1 LGDVVTNLLL
11 AYVASWIFFFVN
23 DHWEA
28 SESKRNQAPQVY
40 TRLSQLM
47 EAQWML
53 LAQMVYLKGRAGF
66 AETALKDLDHS
77 HWKVMMI
84 RAFCLEPDHYNISVW
99 NNIVSAWHS
108 YAASITPSTDVII
121 GQYGTFD
128 GQLNLHLDRLRS
140 SVPYLNFRSSAA
152 LHDTIRDSIAAKWQG
167 EQEEPVTIVHV
178 AGIMETAFGHMLDLL
193 EYLKSDTEMSSNL
206 GQNIGR
212 IEGMFEQVLPSEIVF
227 TNEVPRRI
235 IKSTPNEITHRQ
247 AIRKKQASQ
256 MKKRRKRRSRQNRDR
271 RRKGR

>member
-1 LGDVVTNLLL
+1 
-11 AYVASWIFFFVN
+11 
-23 DHWEA
+23 
-28 SESKRNQAPQVY
+28 
-40 TRLSQLM
+40 M
-47 EAQWML
+47 
-53 LAQMVYLKGRAGF
+53 
-66 AETALKDLDHS
+66 
-77 HWKVMMI
+77 
-84 RAFCLEPDHYNISVW
+84 
-99 NNIVSAWHS
+99 
-108 YAASITPSTDVII
+108 
-121 GQYGTFD
+121 
-128 GQLNLHLDRLRS
+128 
-140 SVPYLNFRSSAA
+140 PYLNFRSSAA